1 MLRGSQRLR
10 DRGPAAPI
18 RLESRGA
25 QGTSHFADGQM
36 TGRRAGHDNEP
47 VGHEP
52 VGRSWSTGPPARAE
66 DALKDDH
73 GAALVHDFFIQD
85 GGAERCAVEL
95 AALLPG
101 ADLYT
106 SFFDYEVF
114 GPRLAWHR
122 VHTWP
127 AQRLLGPT
135 PRFRSLLPLYP
146 AWFSALD
153 LRRYDLVVS
162 SSVAFS
168 KAVRTRR
175 DALHISYIYTPM
187 RYAWELDSYLGGS
200 SHGLPARFGARTAR
214 PLLKAWDRRT
224 GRQPDLLVA
233 ISDTVRTRIRQLW
246 GRDAEVIHPPV
257 DTAEIALS
265 ARDDGYLLVAAR
277 LLAYRRI
284 DLAIQAADLLDR
296 ELLVVGDGP
305 EMKRLR
311 ALAGPSVQFLGH
323 VDRARL
329 LGLFAGCHAYVV
341 PGVEDFGIAPV
352 EAMASGKPVV
362 AFAQGGATETVVD
375 GVTGVFFETPDPD
388 ALAAAIDRLDGLRFD
403 PHALRA
409 HAEGFSADRFRQ
421 RWRGLFGRLGVDPSL
436 YSGG

>member
-1 MLRGSQRLR
+1 MN
-10 DRGPAAPI
+10 D
-18 RLESRGA
+18 
-25 QGTSHFADGQM
+25 
-36 TGRRAGHDNEP
+36 
-47 VGHEP
+47 
-52 VGRSWSTGPPARAE
+52 
-66 DALKDDH
+66 
-73 GAALVHDFFIQD
+73 AALVHDFFIQD

-101 ADLYT
+101 AELYT
-106 SFFDYEVF
+106 SFFDRAVF
-114 GPRLAWHR
+114 GERLASHR

-135 PRFRSLLPLYP
+135 GHFRSLLPLYP

-153 LRRYDLVVS
+153 LRRYELVVS
-162 SSVAFS
+162 SSIAFS

-175 DALHISYIYTPM
+175 DALHVSYVYTPM
-187 RYAWELDSYLGGS
+187 RYAWELDAYLGGS
-200 SHGLPARFGARTAR
+200 SYSLPARLGARTVR

-233 ISDTVRTRIRQLW
+233 ISETVRGRIRRLW
-246 GRDAEVIHPPV
+246 GRDAEVIYPPV
-257 DTAEIALS
+257 DMTEIRLS
-265 ARDDGYLLVAAR
+265 ERDDGYLLVAAR

-284 DLAIQAADLLDR
+284 DLAVRAADRLGRD
-296 ELLVVGDGP
+296 LLVVGDGP

-311 ALAGPSVQFLGH
+311 ALAGPSVRFMGH

-329 LGLFAGCHAYVV
+329 LEIFAGCHAYLV

-352 EAMASGKPVV
+352 EAMAFGKPVV

-375 GVTGVFFETPDPD
+375 GVTGVFFTTPDAD
-388 ALAAAIDRLDGLRFD
+388 ALAAAIDRLDGLIFD
-403 PHALRA
+403 PTALRA

>member
-1 MLRGSQRLR
+1 MN
-10 DRGPAAPI
+10 D
-18 RLESRGA
+18 
-25 QGTSHFADGQM
+25 
-36 TGRRAGHDNEP
+36 
-47 VGHEP
+47 
-52 VGRSWSTGPPARAE
+52 
-66 DALKDDH
+66 
-73 GAALVHDFFIQD
+73 AALVHDFFIQD

-101 ADLYT
+101 AELYT
-106 SFFDYEVF
+106 SFFDRAVF
-114 GPRLAWHR
+114 GERLASHR

-127 AQRLLGPT
+127 AQRLLGAT
-135 PRFRSLLPLYP
+135 PNFRSLLPLYP

-153 LRRYDLVVS
+153 LRRYELVVS
-162 SSVAFS
+162 SSIAFS

-175 DALHISYIYTPM
+175 DALHVSYVYTPM
-187 RYAWELDSYLGGS
+187 RYAWELDAYLGGS
-200 SHGLPARFGARTAR
+200 SYSLPARLGARTVR

-233 ISDTVRTRIRQLW
+233 ISESVRGRIRRLW

-257 DTAEIALS
+257 DTTEIRLS
-265 ARDDGYLLVAAR
+265 TRDDGYLLVAAR

-284 DLAIQAADLLDR
+284 DLAVRAADRLGRD
-296 ELLVVGDGP
+296 LLVVGDGP

-311 ALAGPSVQFLGH
+311 ALAGPSVRFMGH

-329 LGLFAGCHAYVV
+329 LEIFAGCHAYLV

-352 EAMASGKPVV
+352 EAMAFGKPVV

-375 GVTGVFFETPDPD
+375 GVTGVFFTTPDAD
-388 ALAAAIDRLDGLRFD
+388 ALAAAIDRLDGLIFD
-403 PHALRA
+403 PTALRA